1 MDYYNSYIKY
11 KFKYINLK
19 NKYKCKYINLK
30 YKCEYKY
37 IIGGAIDLKQ
47 QEHIENTKIIPE
59 KFINNHTITDP
70 SILNLLNDAY
80 KTDIKEFIP
89 LSKEGDQAIMWKI
102 LYRDK
107 LVGFGVTTDLAQFEK
122 YDNFISKGGIK
133 DAKGLYITSIA
144 GDSKYSGV
152 VGLLFEHIDKYA
164 IENDYDYLLLEAKK
178 YEPNYLVDLYSR
190 YGFIKIKELTED
202 GEVGTLMC
210 KDIKE
215 GFECVSR
222 IK

>member
-30 YKCEYKY
+30 NKY

-47 QEHIENTKIIPE
+47 LEHIENTKIIPE

-70 SILNLLNDAY
+70 TILKLLNEAY
-80 KTDIKEFIP
+80 KEDKKEFIP
-89 LSKEGDQAIMWKI
+89 LSKEGGEAIMWKI
-102 LYRDK
+102 LYEDQ
-107 LVGFGVTTDLAQFEK
+107 LAGFGVTTDLTQFEN
-122 YDNFISKGGIK
+122 DSNFEIKGGIK
-133 DAKGLYITSIA
+133 SAKGLYITSIA
-144 GDSKYSGV
+144 SNPSYKGIVSILFKY
-152 VGLLFEHIDKYA
+152 IDEYA
-164 IENDYDYLLLEAKK
+164 NDNNYDYLLLEAKK
-178 YEPNYLVDLYSR
+178 YDDNYLVGLYGR
-190 YGFIKIKELTED
+190 YGFIPIKELED
-202 GEVGTLMC
+202 GGEIGTLMC

-215 GFECVSR
+215 GFNCVNR

>member
-1 MDYYNSYIKY
+1 MAYYDSY
-11 KFKYINLK
+11 
-19 NKYKCKYINLK
+19 LK
-30 YKCEYKY
+30 YKKKY
-37 IIGGAIDLKQ
+37 LNLQNQLGGTKIALTK
-47 QEHIENTKIIPE
+47 ENTKIVQEI
-59 KFINNHTITDP
+59 FINNGTTINDP
-70 SILNLLNDAY
+70 SILKLLNTAY
-80 KTDIKEFIP
+80 NADINSFIP
-89 LSKEGDQAIMWKI
+89 HSDKDGEAIMWKI
-102 LYRDK
+102 LYGDK
-107 LVGFGVTTDLAQFEK
+107 LVGFGVITDLAQFEK
-122 YDNFISKGGIK
+122 YDNFVSKGGIK
-133 DAKGLYITSIA
+133 GAKGLYITSIA

-152 VGLLFEHIDKYA
+152 VGLLFEYIDNFANA
-164 IENDYDYLLLEAKK
+164 IDNNYDYLLLEAKK

>member
-19 NKYKCKYINLK
+19 YSKQ
-30 YKCEYKY
+30 
-37 IIGGAIDLKQ
+37 IGGAIDLKQ
-47 QEHIENTKIIPE
+47 PEHIENTKIVQE
-59 KFINNHTITDP
+59 RFINNTALAHSINDP
-70 SILNLLNDAY
+70 SILKILNEAY
-80 KTDIKEFIP
+80 KEDKKEFIP
-89 LSKEGDQAIMWKI
+89 LSKEGCDAIMWKI
-102 LYRDK
+102 LYK
-107 LVGFGVTTDLAQFEK
+107 NELAGFGVTTDLTQFEN
-122 YDNFISKGGIK
+122 DSNFQIKGGIK
-133 DAKGLYITSIA
+133 GAKGLYITSIA
-144 GDSKYSGV
+144 SNPSYRGIVNILFKY
-152 VGLLFEHIDKYA
+152 IDKYA

-178 YEPNYLVDLYSR
+178 YDDNHLVDLYSR